1 MQQRRRIIEQDRV
14 DVLVRKIDDR
24 VEMRDHA
31 EQLVAHLLHARA
43 DRAHHLRCGVLR
55 GFDRA
60 RRDQVMYGFRLGKSH
75 FIVQKRAARE
85 LSGLGLP
92 HAVREKRIERRGQ
105 DRSRAMALN
114 FRHILARVGMRCAEH
129 DRVAGIEQ
137 MPVLVGKR
145 TVNQLLRGCF
155 RQRTAVFRR
164 KDRADRTDRLRT
176 RYTDDADRSARCGNS
191 GNRIIHR

>member
-1 MQQRRRIIEQDRV
+1 M
-14 DVLVRKIDDR
+14 
-24 VEMRDHA
+24 
-31 EQLVAHLLHARA
+31 
-43 DRAHHLRCGVLR
+43 
-55 GFDRA
+55 
-60 RRDQVMYGFRLGKSH
+60 
-75 FIVQKRAARE
+75 
-85 LSGLGLP
+85 
-92 HAVREKRIERRGQ
+92 REKRSERRGQ

-114 FRHILARVGMRCAEH
+114 FRHVLARVGMRRAEH
-129 DRVAGIEQ
+129 DRIAGVEQ